1 MTRPAARASLAF
13 TFSHSEISRTRPP
26 LLPVNRRG
34 SRAFAQCTR
43 RSWRRRT
50 SFPRRPLAWGERPEP
65 ETVADEPL
73 SSAFGHGG
81 HFEEPSAF
89 GFGGLMLSDEDFDAP
104 VYRSLSFASEGSDAP
119 FGFGVAEDEGSPSA
133 VYRSLSGPQRA
144 NSARRAAPLTEEEAD
159 RAWLETMP
167 PLIKRQK
174 AHHVSAIGM

>member
-1 MTRPAARASLAF
+1 MHAALMASPHELPAA
-13 TFSHSEISRTRPP
+13 
-26 LLPVNRRG
+26 
-34 SRAFAQCTR
+34 
-43 RSWRRRT
+43 
-50 SFPRRPLAWGERPEP
+50 PLAWGERPEP

-104 VYRSLSFASEGSDAP
+104 VYRALSFASEGSDAP